1 MAGYLLDMKAMRD
14 ISVIRKEGME
24 HLVKKLGVLETEVFV
39 SSLLRDR
46 FDYTELQREYFS
58 DWTLDDFI
66 DQAKEYDETFP
77 FKGKVK

>member
-1 MAGYLLDMKAMRD
+1 MRD
-14 ISVIRKEGME
+14 VAVIRKEGME

-46 FDYTELQREYFS
+46 FDYTEWQREYFA

-66 DQAKEYDETFP
+66 GKAKEYDETFP
-77 FKGKVK
+77 FKGTVK